1 MNCRPLRSRV
11 AEKTLPPQ
19 VITTK
24 SYRDSAI
31 LLALTP
37 LEADTS
43 VRTCP
48 A

>member
-1 MNCRPLRSRV
+1 MKVKSDDTELPPVAIARCRK
-11 AEKTLPPQ
+11 KTLPPQ

-37 LEADTS
+37 
-43 VRTCP
+43 
-48 A
+48 